1 MHEKNIA
8 LLCDEADRLLQLNI
22 NLLRQMVDEPDV
34 LLDGKNE
41 NGLLFDKRKALK
53 RIEKI
58 NPTTAI
64 LNTDGRKKTTR
75 KNLPPRRRALLTS
88 TARMSAIGI
97 STSILSPAMM
107 NVFSSEFQ

>member
-1 MHEKNIA
+1 MFRPKVVQRETRIITNMACVLSPNQLILRLMMPSSHKTA
-8 LLCDEADRLLQLNI
+8 LTMPL
-22 NLLRQMVDEPDV
+22 
-34 LLDGKNE
+34 
-41 NGLLFDKRKALK
+41 KALK